1 MANTFMT
8 ALKNDANKTL
18 TENGATT
25 YKSTMS
31 GLLDLFALGGAYRSR
46 SDNDCIFLFKK
57 AFDEDPAYAL
67 KCLFYLRDVRG
78 GQGERRFFRVVTKW
92 LADNET
98 EAMRRNLGYVSE
110 FGRWDDL
117 YTFVGTRLEKDAFA
131 AIRKQLEL
139 DVQCKAPSL
148 LAKWLK
154 SENAS
159 SRETAWLGNKTRQ
172 YLGMSHRQYRKTLSI
187 LRERIRVLERLM
199 SANRWDE
206 IEFDKIPSKAGLVYK
221 NAFARRDIIKEKYK
235 AFAEDKTTKVN
246 ANALYP
252 YEIVKQAM
260 AYSNFGYYYGRPQVE
275 DQELDRKMLEK
286 YWEGLKDTFDDYVF
300 NGLAV
305 CDVSG
310 SMYGQPMAAAI
321 ALSMYCAEKNTGPFA
336 NHFFTFSDKPS
347 FVKIEGID
355 FVDKVCR
362 ISRADWGNSTNIE
375 AVFDKMLEIAK
386 VNHLI
391 QDEIPERVVILSD
404 MEFND
409 CVTGSSYTNR
419 QSYGWYHKRYEPANE
434 VLFETIEK
442 RWHAAGYEMP
452 GITFWN
458 LDARQDNIPM
468 KAEGRVQLVSGFSQN
483 LFEQVMKGKDA
494 YSLMFDTLDNERYA
508 PIN

>member
-1 MANTFMT
+1 MSLN
-8 ALKNDANKTL
+8 
-18 TENGATT
+18 
-25 YKSTMS
+25 S
-31 GLLDLFALGGAYRSR
+31 GLVF
-46 SDNDCIFLFKK
+46 
-57 AFDEDPAYAL
+57 
-67 KCLFYLRDVRG
+67 
-78 GQGERRFFRVVTKW
+78 
-92 LADNET
+92 
-98 EAMRRNLGYVSE
+98 
-110 FGRWDDL
+110 
-117 YTFVGTRLEKDAFA
+117 
-131 AIRKQLEL
+131 
-139 DVQCKAPSL
+139 
-148 LAKWLK
+148 KWLK

-159 SRETAWLGNKTRQ
+159 SAETKWIAKKTRN
-172 YLGMSHRQYRKTLSI
+172 YLGLTARQYRKMLSYC
-187 LRERIRVLERLM
+187 REKTKVLERLM
-199 SANRWDE
+199 STNQWDK
-206 IEFDKIPSKAGLVYK
+206 IDFSKIPSKAGLIYK

-235 AFAEDKTTKVN
+235 AFAEDKNTTVN
-246 ANALYP
+246 AKSLFP
-252 YEIVKQAM
+252 YEVIDKAM
-260 AYSNFGYYYGRPQVE
+260 AYGDFGYYYGRPQAE

-362 ISRADWGNSTNIE
+362 IGRANWGNSTNIE

-386 VNHLI
+386 VNHLT

-409 CVTGSSYTNR
+409 CVTSGSYTNS

-442 RWHAAGYEMP
+442 RWRAAGYEMP

-458 LDARQDNIPM
+458 LDARQSNIPM
-468 KAEGRVQLVSGFSQN
+468 KVEGRVQLVSGFSQN

-508 PIN
+508 CIS

>member
-246 ANALYP
+246 TKALYP

-260 AYSNFGYYYGRPQVE
+260 AYGGYGWYYGRPSN
-275 DQELDRKMLEK
+275 DPTDRAMLEK
-286 YWEGLKDTFDDYVF
+286 YWDNLADYF
-300 NGLAV
+300 NGCSFNGICVA
-305 CDVSG
+305 DTSG
-310 SMYGQPMAAAI
+310 SMYGDPMAV
-321 ALSMYCAEKNTGPFA
+321 ALSIAMYCAEKNTGPFA
-336 NHFFTFSDKPS
+336 DHFFTFSDRPDFIK
-347 FVKIEGID
+347 VEGID
-355 FVDKVCR
+355 FVDKVVR
-362 ISRADWGNSTNIE
+362 MSQADWGNSTNVE
-375 AVFDKMLEIAK
+375 AVFEKMLDIACN
-386 VNHLI
+386 NHCS
-391 QDEIPERVVILSD
+391 QDEIPQSVIIISD
-404 MEFND
+404 MEFNA
-409 CVTGSSYTNR
+409 CVTSGAIGRDSWGWGYTKY
-419 QSYGWYHKRYEPANE
+419 QVADET
-434 VLFETIEK
+434 LFEMIEK
-442 RWHAAGYEMP
+442 RWKAAGYKMP
-452 GITFWN
+452 LLTFWN
-458 LDARQDNIPM
+458 VDARQNNIPM
-468 KAEGRVQLVSGFSQN
+468 RSTKYVNYISGFN
-483 LFEQVMKGKDA
+483 PVIFEQVLKGITAID
-494 YSLMFDTLDNERYA
+494 LMMDKLNSDRYA
-508 PIN
+508 CIH